1 MDNELRECQYKYE
14 QLQTLYTEQEDLLSQ
29 IFGGAYGSE
38 EENRLESIFDQTE
51 EMRNRIIEANFKWR
65 QAQMMVDYAHKQLEF
80 AVQKWKDIDEI
91 DPGYDILFWLE
102 IQVNQLINYS
112 ALEDRYAVAAETRN
126 NLVAASQ
133 NIQGAQRYL
142 SNIQF
147 PYCAPSEVDT
157 LNKVRNSSKS
167 INWNLI
173 HLKITGHG
181 VYFHGYANQRTSR
194 ARFGVLLCHFPA
206 MRSFAPVDHT
216 GTPNP

>member
-91 DPGYDILFWLE
+91 DPGYDILFWVE

-157 LNKVRNSSKS
+157 LNKVRNSS
-167 INWNLI
+167 
-173 HLKITGHG
+173 
-181 VYFHGYANQRTSR
+181 
-194 ARFGVLLCHFPA
+194 
-206 MRSFAPVDHT
+206 
-216 GTPNP
+216 

>member
-91 DPGYDILFWLE
+91 DPGYNILLWLE
-102 IQVNQLINYS
+102 IQVLIN
-112 ALEDRYAVAAETRN
+112 
-126 NLVAASQ
+126 
-133 NIQGAQRYL
+133 
-142 SNIQF
+142 
-147 PYCAPSEVDT
+147 
-157 LNKVRNSSKS
+157 
-167 INWNLI
+167 
-173 HLKITGHG
+173 
-181 VYFHGYANQRTSR
+181 
-194 ARFGVLLCHFPA
+194 
-206 MRSFAPVDHT
+206 
-216 GTPNP
+216 

>member
-157 LNKVRNSSKS
+157 LNKVSTNT
-167 INWNLI
+167 LI
-173 HLKITGHG
+173 KLTG
-181 VYFHGYANQRTSR
+181 N
-194 ARFGVLLCHFPA
+194 
-206 MRSFAPVDHT
+206 
-216 GTPNP
+216 